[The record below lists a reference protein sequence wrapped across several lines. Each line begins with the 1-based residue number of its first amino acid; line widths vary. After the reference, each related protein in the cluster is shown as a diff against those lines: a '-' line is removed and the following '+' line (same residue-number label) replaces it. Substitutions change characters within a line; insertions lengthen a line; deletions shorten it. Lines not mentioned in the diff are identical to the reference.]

1 MTMNCQKF
9 ARMLAS
15 DELAE
20 VGLLGRFDARLHL
33 LVCRYCQ
40 RYAAQLRALGAWAR
54 RLWEAEARDPERL
67 ERLENRILERFA
79 EESAGS
85 ISSAPGRD
93 ATFTDPNRNEN
104 EGS

>member
-9 ARMLAS
+9 TRMLAS

-20 VGLLGRFDARLHL
+20 AGLLRRFDARLHL

-54 RLWEAEARDPERL
+54 MSWEAEARDPERL
-67 ERLENRILERFA
+67 RLENKILERFA

-93 ATFTDPNRNEN
+93 ATFTDPNRHEN